1 MTTRVAIFDL
11 GMVLATP
18 VGLYEPVAELLGT
31 TPEAVMNGFWGPHR
45 HAYDEGGSDRA
56 FWEAALPLIPDARPI
71 DLDTLLPALV
81 DADTNGWRS
90 IRPGAREILAELNG
104 LDVPVHVL
112 SNAPRHFAESSATF
126 DWRHLVDT
134 FFFSGLLGVA
144 KPDPAI
150 YALAEQR
157 FGLPGSAMLFVDD
170 NADNIASA
178 RDCGWHVHHFTDSA
192 LLRADLAARGL
203 IG

>member
-1 MTTRVAIFDL
+1 
-11 GMVLATP
+11 MVLATP
-18 VGLYEPVAELLGT
+18 VGLYEGVAELLGT

-56 FWEAALPLIPDARPI
+56 FWEAALPLIPGARPI
-71 DLDTLLPALV
+71 DLDALLPALV
-81 DADTNGWRS
+81 DADTNGWRN

-150 YALAEQR
+150 YAAVEEAL
-157 FGLPGSAMLFVDD
+157 GLPPEALWFVDD
-170 NADNIASA
+170 KLENITTAVS
-178 RDCGWHVHHFTDSA
+178 RGWHAHLWVDDADT
-192 LLRADLAARGL
+192 RAWLGAEGFLA
-203 IG
+203 